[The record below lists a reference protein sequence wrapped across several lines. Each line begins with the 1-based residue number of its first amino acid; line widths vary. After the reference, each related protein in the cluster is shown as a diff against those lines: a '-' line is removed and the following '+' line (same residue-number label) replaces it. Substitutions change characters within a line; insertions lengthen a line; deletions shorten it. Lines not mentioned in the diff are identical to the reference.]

1 MPASSLAFAILRHEW
16 RRFLPGLLSVTFAG
30 VLMLVQLG
38 LLLGMFGTVT
48 VLIDTGAADLWISS
62 PAAESFDQGQNI
74 PARLADLARLEPAVA
89 RSETLMLNDV
99 IWHSPR
105 GARLSVSLIGLKPDT
120 QALGCPQALRAALC
134 ARLAEPMAVVVDA
147 GDLDKLATAPGETA
161 EINGHRVRVL
171 AAASGLRNIGGA
183 YVFAS
188 TQTARALLDGS
199 GDDVTYV
206 LAQLGAD
213 RPDRA
218 EPTRDALQT
227 SVLGP
232 RYRAWTRTEFSRS
245 SQWYWLRESGVGA
258 GFLFS
263 SLLGLVI
270 GVVITSQTLR
280 AAVLGSIREYAAFRA
295 MGVPAAKLGTVVLQQ
310 SLWIGAAGVLLT
322 LLTSVAVKALAALFE
337 ITLVLSAWAVLLAAA
352 VGLATAVI
360 SGVLTLR
367 ELYRLEPAELLR

>member
-1 MPASSLAFAILRHEW
+1 MPASSLALAILRHEW

-48 VLIDTGAADLWISS
+48 VLVDSAQADLWISS
-62 PAAESFDQGQNI
+62 PAAESFDQGQAI
-74 PARLADLARLEPAVA
+74 PARLADLARQRPEVA

-105 GARLSVSLIGLKPDT
+105 GARLGVSLIGMNPDAD
-120 QALGCPQALRAALC
+120 ALGCPQALRDALC
-134 ARLAEPMAVVVDA
+134 ERLSEPMAVIVDE
-147 GDLDKLATAPGETA
+147 GDLDKLATAPGEMA
-161 EINGHRVRVL
+161 EINGRRVRVL
-171 AAASGLRNIGGA
+171 AAARGLRNIGGA

-188 TQTARALLDGS
+188 KQTARALLGS
-199 GDDVTYV
+199 GNDEVTFV
-206 LAQLGAD
+206 LAKLAT
-213 RPDRA
+213 PAA
-218 EPTRDALQT
+218 EPARAALQAD
-227 SVLGP
+227 VLGP
-232 RYRAWTRTEFSRS
+232 RYRAWTRREFSAS

-263 SLLGLVI
+263 SLLGLAI

-280 AAVLGSIREYAAFRA
+280 AAVLGSIREYATFRA
-295 MGVPAAKLGTVVLQQ
+295 MGVPAVKLGTVVLQQ
-310 SLWIGAAGVLLT
+310 SLLIGCAGVVLT
-322 LLTSVAVKALAALFE
+322 LLISLAVKALAAVFDV
-337 ITLVLSAWAVLLAAA
+337 TLMLSAWAVLLAAA
-352 VGLATAVI
+352 VGLVTAVF

>member
-1 MPASSLAFAILRHEW
+1 MPASSLALAILRHEW

-48 VLIDTGAADLWISS
+48 VLVDSAQADLWISS
-62 PAAESFDQGQNI
+62 PAAESFDQGQAI
-74 PARLADLARLEPAVA
+74 PARLADLARLRPEVA

-105 GARLSVSLIGLKPDT
+105 GARLGVSLVGLSPGAD
-120 QALGCPQALRAALC
+120 ALGCPQALRATLC
-134 ARLAEPMAVVVDA
+134 DRLSEPMAVIVDE
-147 GDLDKLATAPGETA
+147 GDLDKLATAPGEMA
-161 EINGHRVRVL
+161 EINGRRVRVL
-171 AAASGLRNIGGA
+171 AAARGLRNIGGA

-188 TQTARALLDGS
+188 KQTARALLETGRGNDE
-199 GDDVTYV
+199 VTFV
-206 LAQLGAD
+206 LAKLATPSAEPARAALQADVLGA
-213 RPDRA
+213 
-218 EPTRDALQT
+218 
-227 SVLGP
+227 
-232 RYRAWTRTEFSRS
+232 RYRAWTRREFSAS

-263 SLLGLVI
+263 SLLGLAI

-280 AAVLGSIREYAAFRA
+280 AAVLGSIREYATFRA
-295 MGVPAAKLGTVVLQQ
+295 MGVPAVKLGTVVLQQ
-310 SLWIGAAGVLLT
+310 SLLIGCAGVVLT
-322 LLTSVAVKALAALFE
+322 LLASLAVKALAAVFD
-337 ITLVLSAWAVLLAAA
+337 ITLVFSAWAVLLAGA
-352 VGLATAVI
+352 VGLITAVF